1 LKQKFGGELADVQ
14 ASMEALALAHPPA
27 QLAPQAYALYEQFR
41 PDVPEGKTG
50 WGATGQLDLNAIRS
64 LTE

>member
-1 LKQKFGGELADVQ
+1 
-14 ASMEALALAHPPA
+14 LALAHPPA